1 MWINKRYHTLL
12 YKFSS
17 GLWGDYSMA
26 GKTLIL
32 GIGNSLL
39 ADEGCGIHMLD
50 YLRRHH
56 PDLDKV
62 TLLDG
67 GTLSFTLLPYIEST
81 DNLIVVDAAEL
92 DAAPGT
98 VNTFC
103 GQEMDLFAGKTKRS
117 VHEVSLGDLLA
128 IAHLTD
134 TLPDNRALVAVQPRD
149 VGWGH
154 DLSNPVKLALPEA
167 ADCIISLIGGWQP
180 DRGTGG
186 DLYLLHG

>member
-1 MWINKRYHTLL
+1 MT
-12 YKFSS
+12 
-17 GLWGDYSMA
+17 A
-26 GKTLIL
+26 KTLIL
-32 GIGNSLL
+32 GIGNTLL
-39 ADEGCGIHMLD
+39 ADEGTGIHMLD

-56 PDLDKV
+56 PGLDEV

-98 VNTFC
+98 VKTFC
-103 GQEMDLFAGKTKRS
+103 GPEMDRFAGKTKRS

-134 TLPDNRALVAVQPRD
+134 TLPEKRALVAVQPRD

-167 ADCIISLIGGWQP
+167 ANSIISLIGGWQA
-180 DRGTGG
+180 DRGAGG
-186 DLYLLHG
+186 ELYLLHG